1 MASIDEFTTGGSMNT
16 LERFAPRPLR
26 RTLATALFAIA
37 CGIALPAMAQP
48 AGGYGPGPGPGAA
61 QRMGPGWGPG
71 MGHGW
76 GHRMGDGMGHGWGMM
91 PGWGMERGLDAIGA
105 SAEQKAK
112 IVQIMQAARSDL
124 QAQREARLKLRDQAR
139 SIFAAPTVDARAAEA
154 LRQQMLAQHDAASKR
169 MLQAM
174 LDASAVLTPDQR
186 KALAERM
193 ATRQAMMQRHR
204 AERATLDGAPRK
216 P

>member
-1 MASIDEFTTGGSMNT
+1 MNT

>member
-1 MASIDEFTTGGSMNT
+1 MNT
-16 LERFAPRPLR
+16 LERFASRPLR
-26 RTLATALFAIA
+26 RTLATALFAVA
-37 CGIALPAMAQP
+37 CGVALPAMAQP
-48 AGGYGPGPGPGAA
+48 AGGYGPGAGPGPGAA
-61 QRMGPGWGPG
+61 QRMGPGWGQG
-71 MGHGW
+71 MGPGTGPGW
-76 GHRMGDGMGHGWGMM
+76 GHRMGDGMGQGLGMM

-105 SAEQKAK
+105 SADQKAK

-124 QAQREARLKLRDQAR
+124 QAQRDARLKLRDQAR

>member
-1 MASIDEFTTGGSMNT
+1 MST
-16 LERFAPRPLR
+16 LERSTQHPLR
-26 RTLATALFAIA
+26 HTLATALVAIA
-37 CGIALPAMAQP
+37 CGVALPALAQP
-48 AGGYGPGPGPGAA
+48 AGGFGPGGGPGPGAA
-61 QRMGPGWGPG
+61 QRMAPGWGPG

-76 GHRMGDGMGHGWGMM
+76 GQRMGDGMGAGLGMM
-91 PGWGMERGLDAIGA
+91 PGYGMERALDAIGA
-105 SAEQKAK
+105 SADQKAQ
-112 IVQIMQAARSDL
+112 IRQIMQAAHPDL
-124 QAQREARLKLRDQAR
+124 QAQRDARIKLRDQAR

-193 ATRQAMMQRHR
+193 ATRGAMMQRHR